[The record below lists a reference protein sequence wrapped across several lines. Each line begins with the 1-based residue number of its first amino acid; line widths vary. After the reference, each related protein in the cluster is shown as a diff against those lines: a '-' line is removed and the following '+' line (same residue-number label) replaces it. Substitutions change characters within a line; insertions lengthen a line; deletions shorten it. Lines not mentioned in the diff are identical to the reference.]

1 MAKSASS
8 GHMQHGS
15 LSWLGLTVDNH
26 FLIDNL
32 IQDGVFS
39 WVYRGSN
46 LHTGRVAI
54 FKVAKPP
61 DLNAR
66 DETDLALT
74 QAVWLVDDLPKAV
87 HPDNGALLCMQAH
100 LVGSIKDNSL
110 IKLDRLVLD
119 AGLPYLRFP
128 FLEGKTLR
136 DWCIA
141 VDGVPVATVLDCGN
155 SLQRLRKNPLFNYH
169 GDLKADHV
177 FVTASGI
184 TLIDPG
190 FYGVLTCSEGVVDC
204 AVTTI
209 INYPLLVPDDALA
222 FGFMLWDLT
231 VGHPLIR
238 LDLPSISELICYTDT
253 PLKRTLN
260 LQTYLTG
267 LPRPAEINEKISRPV
282 EDLLLYVFGLELTS
296 RGIVRATETMPSL
309 PDILLTLRALQ
320 EMGIKYLR

>member
-15 LSWLGLTVDNH
+15 LSWLGLTVDNN

-32 IQDGVFS
+32 IRDGVFS

-66 DETDLALT
+66 DETDLSLT
-74 QAVWLVDDLPKAV
+74 QAVSLVNDLPVQV

-128 FLEGKTLR
+128 LLEGKTLR
-136 DWCIA
+136 ESC
-141 VDGVPVATVLDCGN
+141 VHEVPVATMLDCGN
-155 SLQRLRKNPLFNYH
+155 TLQKLRRNPLFNYH

-177 FVTASGI
+177 FITAHGI

-190 FYGVLTCSEGVVDC
+190 YYGVLNCTEGVVDS
-204 AVTTI
+204 AVTTV

-231 VGHPLIR
+231 VGHPLKR
-238 LDLPSISELICYTDT
+238 LDLPGIAELLCYSET
-253 PLKRTLN
+253 PLRRTLN
-260 LQTYLTG
+260 LQQYIAT
-267 LPRPAEINEKISRPV
+267 LPRPAEINDKISRPA
-282 EDLLLYVFGLELTS
+282 EDLLMYVFGLEITS
-296 RGIVRATETMPSL
+296 RGKINAKETMPSL